1 MMKNNTILTG
11 MVFAYLLVAGINAK
25 AQANDTGS
33 KFPIPTGSADPASIC
48 VIPKVDG
55 ERVPFPLKNANTK
68 FELAEN
74 ETYILNG
81 TIVQEDGKSFFKVDF
96 NSQPW
101 LATQK
106 RTQFPLF
113 MIDSNDAT
121 MMRKFNGNLV
131 QMAVVVRKQD
141 VSSGGQ
147 EWDSSLVLDVIAS
160 PLVIKH

>member
-1 MMKNNTILTG
+1 MKNKK
-11 MVFAYLLVAGINAK
+11 VKAGIAIVWLLSAGIAANA
-25 AQANDTGS
+25 QTQGGGNG
-33 KFPIPTGSADPASIC
+33 FPAPVGSADPRSTC
-48 VIPKVDG
+48 VIPKIDG

-81 TIVQEDGKSFFKVDF
+81 TIIQQDGKSFFRVDF

-113 MIDSNDAT
+113 MIDGSAT
-121 MMRKFNGNLV
+121 TLMTKFNGNLV

-141 VSSGGQ
+141 VSTGGQ
-147 EWDSSLVLDVIAS
+147 EWDSSMKLDVIAS
-160 PLVIKH
+160 PIRIR